1 MSPLDWSWVAL
12 SAALLVVGGA
22 ILGIRIGVV
31 LERRRA
37 RRRRPL
43 RRLPPTMLLPVVCSA
58 PPPSLEAMRD
68 HLRWTIRATPTERS
82 RR

>member
-22 ILGIRIGVV
+22 ILGIHIGVV

-43 RRLPPTMLLPVVCSA
+43 RDVAPTMVLPPIPPA
-58 PPPSLEAMRD
+58 PTAAQMRAYIGP
-68 HLRWTIRATPTERS
+68 TCRAER
-82 RR
+82 RRP

>member
-12 SAALLVVGGA
+12 SAALLAVGGA
-22 ILGIRIGVV
+22 IPGIRIGVA

-43 RRLPPTMLLPVVCSA
+43 RDVAPTMVLPPIPPA
-58 PPPSLEAMRD
+58 PTAAQMRAYIGP
-68 HLRWTIRATPTERS
+68 TCRAERG
-82 RR
+82 RP